1 MLSTR
6 ADLLPAG
13 VVAELSRLQDQVAP
27 APPDAVRA
35 LLEVELGRPVGE
47 VFAELDPEPIA
58 AASIAQA
65 YRGRLRSGDPV
76 VVKVQRPGIAEA
88 VPSSPPSSAPWSPSN
103 APSPP
108 CPRGYLVIEAA
119 EQIAAEWARAS
130 LAPGSLEELARRELG
145 SLAQRGDLQARV
157 CLFADAEDVRTV
169 TRLLNRVVLAGLGG
183 LVGLLSVMLLGT
195 QGDPPFTGDTSL
207 FQFFGYFGLFCATVL
222 ILPRDRGHPA

>member
-195 QGDPPFTGDTSL
+195 QGDPVHRRHLPVP
-207 FQFFGYFGLFCATVL
+207 VL
-222 ILPRDRGHPA
+222 RLLRPVLRHCPDPPA